1 MKDYQTRVRYA
12 TIVIRADGGGLHPV
26 DWALYTDP
34 VVTRETIQKINL
46 LSDGTFV
53 IIYELSG
60 DLLHAEELLSNH
72 PDIITADV
80 TGEEVG
86 LTYMHL
92 KGNFTVKALLTI
104 VQMFEFVLDTPI
116 ECTEGC
122 GVRVRLIGDDATLQT
137 AIATIP
143 DPLEVTLEA
152 NSDYDPTLDD
162 VFASLTPRQ
171 REILTI
177 AVEEGYYQIPRRVTI
192 EEIADALSLDSST
205 VGEHLQKIEAC
216 LVQEMIGSKL

>member
-1 MKDYQTRVRYA
+1 MRYA
-12 TIVIRADGGGLHPV
+12 TIVITSDDGGLHPV

-34 VVTRETIQKINL
+34 TVTRETIQKINL
-46 LSDGTFV
+46 LNDGTFV
-53 IIYELSG
+53 VLYALSG
-60 DLLHAEELLSNH
+60 DLVRAEELLLEH
-72 PDIITADV
+72 PDVIAADV
-80 TGEEVG
+80 AGEGEEG
-86 LTYMHL
+86 LAYIHL
-92 KGNFTVKALLTI
+92 EGNFIVEALLTI

-122 GVRVRLIGDDATLQT
+122 GVRVRLVGDDATLQT

-162 VFASLTPRQ
+162 VFTSLTPRQ

-177 AVEEGYYQIPRRVTI
+177 AVEEGYYQIPRQVTI
-192 EEIADALSLDSST
+192 EEIADALTLDSST
-205 VGEHLQKIEAC
+205 VGEHLQKVEAR
-216 LVQEMIGSKL
+216 LVQEMIGPRL

>member
-1 MKDYQTRVRYA
+1 MRYA
-12 TIVIRADGGGLHPV
+12 TIVIRSDEGGLHPV

-34 VVTRETIQKINL
+34 AVTRETIQKINL
-46 LSDGTFV
+46 LNDGTFV
-53 IIYELSG
+53 VLYELSG
-60 DLLHAEELLSNH
+60 DLMHAKELLSEH
-72 PDIITADV
+72 PDVITADV
-80 TGEEVG
+80 TGEEAG
-86 LTYMHL
+86 LAYIHL
-92 KGNFTVKALLTI
+92 EGNFTVKALLTI

-116 ECTEGC
+116 KCTQEC
-122 GVRVRLIGDDATLQT
+122 GVRVRLIGDDATIQT
-137 AIATIP
+137 AIATILN
-143 DPLEVTLEA
+143 PLQVTLEA

-162 VFASLTPRQ
+162 VFASLTSRQ

-216 LVQEMIGSKL
+216 LVQEMVGPRL

>member
-1 MKDYQTRVRYA
+1 MRYA
-12 TIVIRADGGGLHPV
+12 TIVITSDDGGLHPV

-34 VVTRETIQKINL
+34 AVTRETIQKINL
-46 LSDGTFV
+46 LNDGTFV
-53 IIYELSG
+53 ILYELSG
-60 DLLHAEELLSNH
+60 DLLHAEELLSEH

-92 KGNFTVKALLTI
+92 EGNFTVKALLTI

-122 GVRVRLIGDDATLQT
+122 GVRVRLVGDDATLQT

-143 DPLEVTLEA
+143 DPLEVTLEV

-162 VFASLTPRQ
+162 VFASLTTRQ

-192 EEIADALSLDSST
+192 EEIADALNLDSST
-205 VGEHLQKIEAC
+205 VGEHLQKVEAC
-216 LVQEMIGSKL
+216 LVQEMIGPRL